1 MSFCTTSRW
10 YAGVEAPPIAAAI
23 APLLADVEAP
33 PIADVEAP
41 PIADVETP
49 AIRFAADC
57 IPPAQNSPP
66 RSSEWTLTAGTSL
79 TRPDAR
85 SGRSRT
91 FFAPPIAD
99 VEAPSMGRQ
108 HQSELNSAACLI
120 LLLYSPRCHEP
131 AVVVL
136 AIAQRPTPRL
146 ASLQRYFASRNAVG
160 VFRGCQLPRP
170 P

>member
-23 APLLADVEAP
+23 APLL
-33 PIADVEAP
+33 ADVEAP

-79 TRPDAR
+79 TQPDAR

-108 HQSELNSAACLI
+108 HQSELNTAVCL
-120 LLLYSPRCHEP
+120 
-131 AVVVL
+131 
-136 AIAQRPTPRL
+136 
-146 ASLQRYFASRNAVG
+146 
-160 VFRGCQLPRP
+160 
-170 P
+170 

>member
-41 PIADVETP
+41 PIADVEAP

-79 TRPDAR
+79 TQPDAR
-85 SGRSRT
+85 SGWNPLHD
-91 FFAPPIAD
+91 A
-99 VEAPSMGRQ
+99 
-108 HQSELNSAACLI
+108 SESQEWRGVSNNRANSTLPCVFNTSFTAFVAMN
-120 LLLYSPRCHEP
+120 
-131 AVVVL
+131 
-136 AIAQRPTPRL
+136 RP
-146 ASLQRYFASRNAVG
+146 
-160 VFRGCQLPRP
+160 
-170 P
+170 